1 MVGFNSKPFITS
13 FPVFHDIIFVGRRNW
28 FKSFASTSGY
38 RMHCMALSMAISRSL
53 VDLERSQDRLLFWR
67 SVKRCLL
74 AAQVQLIV
82 NDYGKQDDRALLPRS
97 YMFYFCL
104 KFLGALA
111 GWKSLS
117 SLRHVSRREETA
129 WQEDFVQHG
138 RSWECFRSKC
148 KVIVGHLD
156 FLSIAHLRS

>member
-1 MVGFNSKPFITS
+1 
-13 FPVFHDIIFVGRRNW
+13 
-28 FKSFASTSGY
+28 
-38 RMHCMALSMAISRSL
+38 MHCMALSMAISRSL

-156 FLSIAHLRS
+156 FLSIAHFCGHDGYNRRDGQNTPTSIRNFIPNRQVSSKRKFQV